1 MKKFLLF
8 IFSLIFAFGCTATVN
23 FGLVKADETDVEG
36 VIEYGSLTVHFI
48 DVGQADACIV
58 ELPDGRTMLIDA
70 GENNKSTEAKLDEYI
85 AANIPDSDG
94 DASKYYFDFAILT
107 HSDADHIGSMDYV
120 LENYPARIV
129 YRPNEECKNA
139 TYCSGDPAND
149 GDEANECFWGDSH
162 GSKDTVTYHWALY
175 RAYESAE
182 KVIVTNPY
190 DDTQNVI
197 TSSSDKAHEEYQ
209 INFYAPLSSD
219 YGESHNDYSP
229 IIVIDYQGRSIVV
242 SGDAEAQCE
251 AEFVAAARG
260 GEGRYARF
268 ADFSAD
274 VIKLGHH
281 GSRTSSSEDYL
292 NVMTKS
298 ELRSEIFVIISCGE
312 GNKYNHP
319 HSETLERISVM
330 GFSDDYILR
339 TDLLGDIVVSISE
352 VDGKYEV
359 TYADQTGGE
368 GNGNQVGGSNDTP
381 QGDVIDIIVDE
392 LNRIFG
398 GKPFTFT
405 RRGVIIAIVVIVV
418 IVLIIALLC
427 KQKSTK
433 KKKSK
438 QKNKENNKRR

>member
-8 IFSLIFAFGCTATVN
+8 IFSLIFAFGFTATLN
-23 FGLVKADETDVEG
+23 FGVVRADETEGAG

-48 DVGQADACIV
+48 DVGQGDACIV
-58 ELPDGRTMLIDA
+58 ELPDGRTMIIDA
-70 GENNKSTEAKLDEYI
+70 GENNKSTEAKLDQYI
-85 AANIPDSDG
+85 AANVADSDG
-94 DASKYYFDFAILT
+94 EDSEFYFDFAILT

-120 LENYPARIV
+120 LQNYPARTV
-129 YRPNEECKNA
+129 YRPNEECKND

-162 GSKDTVTYHWALY
+162 GSKTTVAYHWALY

-197 TSSSDKAHEEYQ
+197 TSSSDKDHEEYQ
-209 INFYAPLSSD
+209 INFYAPLSSEYND
-219 YGESHNDYSP
+219 HNNYSP
-229 IIVIDYQGRSIVV
+229 IIVIDYQGRSIVL

-251 AEFVAAARG
+251 AEFVEAARG

-268 ADFSAD
+268 SDFSAD

-298 ELRSEIFVIISCGE
+298 ELRSEVFVIISCGE
-312 GNKYNHP
+312 GNSYGHP
-319 HSETLERISVM
+319 HPEVLSRLADM
-330 GFSDDYILR
+330 GFSSDYILR
-339 TDLLGDIVVSISE
+339 TDLLGDIVLSIGE
-352 VDGKYEV
+352 VDGEYQV
-359 TYADQTGGE
+359 TYGDKTGGT
-368 GNGNQVGGSNDTP
+368 GNGNQVEGGNGDTP
-381 QGDVIDIIVDE
+381 QGDVFDKIADE
-392 LNRIFG
+392 LNRLLG
-398 GKPFTFT
+398 GKPFTVT
-405 RRGVIIAIVVIVV
+405 RRHVIVALVVIAVIVIVV
-418 IVLIIALLC
+418 VLL
-427 KQKSTK
+427 S

-438 QKNKENNKRR
+438 KSKRNNKRK